1 MRKAIAT
8 TILFLFS
15 SCTMVLLF
23 SACTMFRDSHR
34 DTSALTEPG
43 AAKFI
48 GSIRPVRGDAD
59 SHYGL
64 GCYLQE
70 RKKHKPAIE
79 EFRMAVEIDPGHAK
93 AYNAMGV
100 SYDAL
105 GTTAGP

>member
-8 TILFLFS
+8 TILVLFS
-15 SCTMVLLF
+15 SCIMVLLF

-34 DTSALTEPG
+34 NTSALTEPD
-43 AAKFI
+43 AAKFN
-48 GSIRPVRGDAD
+48 GSIRPHRGDVEG
-59 SHYGL
+59 HYGL

-79 EFRMAVEIDPGHAK
+79 EFRMAVEIDPATPRPTTPWVFH
-93 AYNAMGV
+93 MTPW
-100 SYDAL
+100 